1 MKFNAKTR
9 RRKDAVAIKNQKLK
23 SISLCVSASLRL
35 CVKNLLL
42 VFTFIILFSLGAF
55 AQSDST
61 QSNETLVMP
70 ADFESDGCSLFPD
83 FDYRDC
89 CVEHD
94 KLYYYGGSWT
104 KRWRA
109 DKKLF
114 KCVAAKKGV
123 QHKFLAPLM
132 WVGVR
137 AFGVPWLPTPFRWG
151 FGKNKKKVNNS
162 SPPENK
168 KVNNKSSKNSNR
180 KKTETLMIGY

>member
-9 RRKDAVAIKNQKLK
+9 RRKDAVTIKNQKPK
-23 SISLCVSASLRL
+23 SISLCAFAPLRL
-35 CVKNLLL
+35 CVKNLFL

-55 AQSDST
+55 AQSDAN
-61 QSNETLVMP
+61 QSNETPVMP

-94 KLYYYGGSWT
+94 KPYYYGGSWT

-114 KCVAAKKGV
+114 KCVAAKKGFH
-123 QHKFLAPLM
+123 HKLLAPVM

-151 FGKNKKKVNNS
+151 FGKNKKKVNNI
-162 SPPENK
+162 PPSENK
-168 KVNNKSSKNSNR
+168 KANKKSSKNSDR
-180 KKTETLMIGY
+180 KKSKH